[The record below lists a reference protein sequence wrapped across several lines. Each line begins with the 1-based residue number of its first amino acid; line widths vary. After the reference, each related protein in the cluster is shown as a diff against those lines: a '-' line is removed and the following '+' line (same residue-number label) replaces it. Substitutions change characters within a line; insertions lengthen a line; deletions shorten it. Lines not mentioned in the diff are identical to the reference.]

1 MARLLFTLKPFERHG
16 FVVKHAQVH
25 RFFFQHFAAGGNQ
38 EFSAHENMRLQL
50 WVHSV
55 VDGAL
60 GGLAG
65 FHGVS
70 HEVGRPV
77 HRSNINKVWN
87 LHGGKKKR
95 KKKKRHPIDSGL
107 DIFGHCGES
116 ASCFDG
122 RQYIRIVIPK

>member
-1 MARLLFTLKPFERHG
+1 M
-16 FVVKHAQVH
+16 H
-25 RFFFQHFAAGGNQ
+25 RSTGFFFQHFAAGGNQ

-95 KKKKRHPIDSGL
+95 KKNDIQLTVVWTYL
-107 DIFGHCGES
+107 DTAVKVPHVSMAGNI
-116 ASCFDG
+116 
-122 RQYIRIVIPK
+122 YV